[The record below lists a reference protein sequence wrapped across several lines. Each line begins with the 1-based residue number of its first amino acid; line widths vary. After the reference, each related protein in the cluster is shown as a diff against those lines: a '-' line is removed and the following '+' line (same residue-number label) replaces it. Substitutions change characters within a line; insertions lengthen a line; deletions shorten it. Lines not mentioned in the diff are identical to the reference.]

1 MQAAAA
7 AGRGAK
13 EGGVA
18 DRDHDPTRLEWD
30 IDGPAC
36 ELAIVLLA
44 EELYDSVDVV
54 HHVSEVRVDIPA
66 SPIEV
71 VRAVRDCT
79 GPRAVALRVVRPWN
93 GASLFRI
100 CQHKTSQGAV
110 PRRP

>member
-1 MQAAAA
+1 M
-7 AGRGAK
+7 
-13 EGGVA
+13 
-18 DRDHDPTRLEWD
+18 
-30 IDGPAC
+30 
-36 ELAIVLLA
+36 VLLA
-44 EELYDSVDVV
+44 EELYDGVDVV

-66 SPIEV
+66 SPVEV

-93 GASLFRI
+93 GASLFRR